1 MTNLTEQYRKGELP
15 RNKVYYVKNDGEIFS
30 CRLDWDNDFIHEGRI
45 IHPEVLDE
53 VPSYE
58 EYQKLLSDQLAKNEG
73 VEINAELEAEN
84 KELKETISNDIF
96 LIKSRDSEIVKL
108 KEDYDDLRKQK
119 NEADNVILEQ
129 MAKVRQLKEL
139 LKQARGCVAVV
150 ISRTIAEVNGID
162 TKKLLAKIDQVLG
175 EE

>member
-15 RNKVYYVKNDGEIFS
+15 SGWYYVRDEAYQVYPAQYIRDYDYIKDKAYADFPNA
-30 CRLDWDNDFIHEGRI
+30 DNLVVD
-45 IHPEVLDE
+45 VLCECPKYDE
-53 VPSYE
+53 YIT
-58 EYQKLLSDQLAKNEG
+58 AKKMIAQSIG
-73 VEINAELEAEN
+73 VCDEN
-84 KELKETISNDIF
+84 S
-96 LIKSRDSEIVKL
+96 KL
-108 KEDYDDLRKQK
+108 KEDYNDLRKQK

-162 TKKLLAKIDQVLG
+162 TKKLLAKIDQVLQ
-175 EE
+175 ENK